1 MNTLFGKTLVVTLT
15 VLGSGLMPP
24 AIARAV
30 DSPITEEPTAS
41 PINSEESDPQII
53 AEADPL
59 PESVVNGEK
68 VSENSPNGLLPTP
81 TNTEIATP
89 VSGEKVS
96 ENSPN

>member
-15 VLGSGLMPP
+15 VLGSGLMPL
-24 AIARAV
+24 AVAQAV

-41 PINSEESDPQII
+41 PTNSEETDPQII
-53 AEADPL
+53 NVEADPL
-59 PESVVNGEK
+59 PESVVSGEK

-89 VSGEKVS
+89 VS
-96 ENSPN
+96 